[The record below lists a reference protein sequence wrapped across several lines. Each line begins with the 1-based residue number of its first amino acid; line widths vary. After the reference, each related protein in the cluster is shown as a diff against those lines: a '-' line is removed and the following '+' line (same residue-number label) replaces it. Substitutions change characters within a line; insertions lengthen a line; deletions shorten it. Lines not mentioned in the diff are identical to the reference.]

1 MTESSLKAVDNIDK
15 GTPHPVV
22 RRAMVGALYG
32 LLTGTAFVLMSVFI
46 DMLLHPNLPL
56 GVDWTLTSTRWV
68 LIGLGLA
75 LIGALT
81 CLFNETWAGLLAGAV
96 AAGLLALTSALFLS
110 PTNAALKVM
119 VVLFTLAPIA
129 VMSLPIAWTLRR
141 LAERHTVAL
150 YSERSIARTSLLMLI
165 AVALGAAGGYFMK
178 MPPDAS
184 TAVDYLND
192 ALQSANVSETEEI
205 NALPGFQE
213 HAGMRYQLFQKDSQ
227 ASTEGYDV
235 RAEYEDGYTL
245 QCTVVVYPGFN
256 TYLSDCES
264 NAK

>member
-15 GTPHPVV
+15 GTPRPVV

-141 LAERHTVAL
+141 LAERHAVAA
-150 YSERSIARTSLLMLI
+150 YSERPIARIALLMLI
-165 AVALGAAGGYFMK
+165 AVAVGAASGYFMK
-178 MPPDAS
+178 MPQDAA
-184 TAVDYLND
+184 TAVDYLHET
-192 ALQSANVSETEEI
+192 LQSTNETEEI
-205 NALPGFQE
+205 SAVPGFQE
-213 HAGMRYQLFQKDSQ
+213 HTGMQYKLFQKASE

-235 RAEYEDGYTL
+235 RAKYEDGYTL

-256 TYLSDCES
+256 TYIS
-264 NAK
+264 NCKSNGR